1 VSWRSDGRDKRLAKL
16 QEELAKDHLK
26 LVIRSR
32 RHQHDDAIYGVFEED
47 QKIRGWNNLR
57 NIERWVEKREMAS
70 S

>member
-1 VSWRSDGRDKRLAKL
+1 MSWRSDERDKRLAKL
-16 QEELAKDHLK
+16 KEELANDHLK

-32 RHQHDDAIYGVFEED
+32 RHQHDDAIYRVFEED

-70 S
+70 